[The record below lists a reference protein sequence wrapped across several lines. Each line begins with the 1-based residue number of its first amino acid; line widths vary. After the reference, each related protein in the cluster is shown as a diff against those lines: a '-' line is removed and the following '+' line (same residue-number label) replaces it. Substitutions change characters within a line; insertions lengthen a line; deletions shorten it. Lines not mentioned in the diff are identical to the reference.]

1 MKIKNGVQ
9 MEQEIEQFYKRFNIE
24 VEERENIK
32 RFKNSLSKI
41 LENRVINFMGNY
53 SLELYLLHVY
63 FMFSIFGLAEKFG
76 LQLDRFNLCTNIFSI
91 IFACA
96 VSWIYSKIIAFAMS
110 KIENYRRR

>member
-1 MKIKNGVQ
+1 MVNTFSDEYLCDTGLYWYLAVFCTSSMVLCIAYVG
-9 MEQEIEQFYKRFNIE
+9 
-24 VEERENIK
+24 
-32 RFKNSLSKI
+32 KI